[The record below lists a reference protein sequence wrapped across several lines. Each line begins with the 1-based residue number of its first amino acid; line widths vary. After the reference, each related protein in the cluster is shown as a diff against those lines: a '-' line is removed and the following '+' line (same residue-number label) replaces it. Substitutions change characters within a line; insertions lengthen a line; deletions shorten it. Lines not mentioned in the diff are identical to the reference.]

1 MYSSKTTRVLLHLLS
16 TATFDVRKEAAY
28 ALGSLCVV
36 TLSEDDR
43 KSIILTDHLVSIV
56 EGGCLSGFIVL
67 VKSPDFEAAKF
78 GLHFLELV
86 LRGMPNGQGP
96 KLVEKEDGI
105 DAIERFQFH
114 KNDDIRNMAN
124 YLLDVYF
131 GEAYR
136 GLE

>member
-1 MYSSKTTRVLLHLLS
+1 MLLHLLS

-36 TLSEDDR
+36 APPEDDR
-43 KSIILTDHLVSIV
+43 KSIILTEHLVSIV
-56 EGGCLSGFIVL
+56 EGGCLPWFIFL
-67 VKSPDFEAAKF
+67 LRSPDFEAAKL

-105 DAIERFQFH
+105 DAMERFQFH
-114 KNDDIRNMAN
+114 KNDDIRNTAN
-124 YLLDVYF
+124 SLLDLYF
-131 GEAYR
+131 GEAYH
-136 GLE
+136 GLG